1 MNYVI
6 EFDIAAIFIYLI
18 VIIFYYQRRNLP
30 LLQNHAYIMFIYSAF
45 FCTICDLGTTL
56 LRGNSFPSWFLWGFH
71 MIYFFSSNILSVIYT
86 VYCASLFNF
95 LEKLSNKRRRS
106 FVLLIILPYAFAM
119 LPIIL
124 SPLSYLVFGKP
135 LAFYIDSSGLYQ
147 RGGFFFYILYF
158 VVAYYTVISVSMI
171 IKKRK
176 TLSRLKLLSLF
187 SYIVLMLVSV
197 LIQLFH
203 PRYLVQCFGISLA
216 TIMFSS
222 IVQNP
227 EEYVERATNLFNEH
241 ALIKMTSRDFFT
253 GSPFLCVSVIL
264 DDITFISNAF
274 GITQMNSFLSEV
286 AVFLKKTFPHAYHYY
301 LSQGKFCLI
310 FRNYDERE
318 IDRIKF
324 ELRVRF
330 HENWVYDT
338 LELKLYSRICI
349 IESPKDVKMPED
361 ILDLIDLVSEDTRY
375 KQATI
380 YARDIDTEYKRR
392 TTYISHL
399 LRRALAEKRFDVYY
413 QPIYSTKED
422 RLIGAEALIRM
433 KDENGDF
440 VSPEEFI
447 PIAEKTGDI
456 LRIGQFVFDSVCTT
470 LSRINLEEY
479 GIRKIDINLSV
490 AQCMQE
496 ILAENILTIRTIHN
510 IPASVINL
518 EITETAAA
526 YTPEILLKNM
536 TALSEAGF
544 ELSLDDYG
552 SGYSNMTYLITL
564 PFKMVKID
572 KNIVWSAFN
581 DAKSNTALASTITMI
596 KRLGMKALAE
606 GVETEE
612 QARWLKSLGCDY
624 LQGFYYAKGLP
635 KEEFFALMKKDL
647 ERYKKDQE
655 NKNEYLK
662 ELDSPDIDERFEDF
676 EDEETIEEIEE
687 IDEIEA
693 VDEAENVSD
702 VEELE
707 DL

>member
-1 MNYVI
+1 
-6 EFDIAAIFIYLI
+6 
-18 VIIFYYQRRNLP
+18 
-30 LLQNHAYIMFIYSAF
+30 
-45 FCTICDLGTTL
+45 
-56 LRGNSFPSWFLWGFH
+56 
-71 MIYFFSSNILSVIYT
+71 
-86 VYCASLFNF
+86 
-95 LEKLSNKRRRS
+95 
-106 FVLLIILPYAFAM
+106 M
-119 LPIIL
+119 LPILL

>member
-1 MNYVI
+1 
-6 EFDIAAIFIYLI
+6 
-18 VIIFYYQRRNLP
+18 
-30 LLQNHAYIMFIYSAF
+30 
-45 FCTICDLGTTL
+45 
-56 LRGNSFPSWFLWGFH
+56 

-95 LEKLSNKRRRS
+95 LEKISNKRRRS

-119 LPIIL
+119 LPILL

>member
-1 MNYVI
+1 
-6 EFDIAAIFIYLI
+6 
-18 VIIFYYQRRNLP
+18 
-30 LLQNHAYIMFIYSAF
+30 
-45 FCTICDLGTTL
+45 
-56 LRGNSFPSWFLWGFH
+56 

>member
-1 MNYVI
+1 VLLNYII

-18 VIIFYYQRRNLP
+18 VIVFHYQRKNLP
-30 LLQNHAYIMFIYSAF
+30 LVQNRAYILFIIFAF
-45 FCTICDLGTTL
+45 LSTICDLGTTL
-56 LRGNSFPSWFLWGFH
+56 LNGKPVPAWFLWTFH
-71 MIYFFSSNILSVIYT
+71 MLGFIFSNLLPLIYT
-86 VYCASLFNF
+86 VYCSSIVNYIEKASP
-95 LEKLSNKRRRS
+95 KKRRFFTIS
-106 FVLLIILPYAFAM
+106 MVIPYIVAIIPVL
-119 LPIIL
+119 L
-124 SPLSYLVFGKP
+124 SPLSYFIFDRVMV
-135 LAFYIDSSGLYQ
+135 FYIDSMNIYH
-147 RGGFFFYILYF
+147 RGNFFFFYLYFIILYYA
-158 VVAYYTVISVSMI
+158 VYAVLMI
-171 IKKRK
+171 LFRRKKFSGIKIGF
-176 TLSRLKLLSLF
+176 LF
-187 SYIVLMLVSV
+187 SYIILMLISV
-197 LIQLFH
+197 LIQMIC

-227 EEYVERATNLFNEH
+227 EEYIERATNLFNEH
-241 ALIKMTSRDFFT
+241 ALIKMTSRDFMT
-253 GSPFLCVSVIL
+253 NTPFLCVSVIL

-274 GITQMNSFLSEV
+274 GITQMNSFLNEV
-286 AVFLKKTFPHAYHYY
+286 ALFLKKSFPHAHHYY

-310 FRNYDERE
+310 FRNYDERD
-318 IDRIKF
+318 IDKIKF

-349 IESPKDVKMPED
+349 IESPKDVKIPED
-361 ILDLIDLVSEDTRY
+361 ILDLIDLVSEDSRY

-456 LRIGQFVFDSVCTT
+456 LRIGQFVFDTVCTT
-470 LSRINLEEY
+470 LSRIDLQEY
-479 GIRKIDINLSV
+479 GITKIDINLSV

-526 YTPEILLKNM
+526 HTPEILLKNM
-536 TALSEAGF
+536 TSLSEAGF

-552 SGYSNMTYLITL
+552 SGYSNMNYLIGL

-572 KNIVWSAFN
+572 KNIIWSAFN
-581 DAKSNTALASTITMI
+581 DSKSNTALASTIMMI
-596 KRLGMKALAE
+596 NRLGMKVLAE

-612 QARWLKSLGCDY
+612 QVRWLKSLGCDY
-624 LQGFYYAKGLP
+624 LQGFYFAKGLP
-635 KEEFFALMKKDL
+635 KDEFLKLMKDDL
-647 ERYKKDQE
+647 ERYKKNQE

-662 ELDSPDIDERFEDF
+662 ELDSPEIEDSFDELDSEDL
-676 EDEETIEEIEE
+676 EE
-687 IDEIEA
+687 IDEIEMIDEVENITG
-693 VDEAENVSD
+693 VD
-702 VEELE
+702 ELE